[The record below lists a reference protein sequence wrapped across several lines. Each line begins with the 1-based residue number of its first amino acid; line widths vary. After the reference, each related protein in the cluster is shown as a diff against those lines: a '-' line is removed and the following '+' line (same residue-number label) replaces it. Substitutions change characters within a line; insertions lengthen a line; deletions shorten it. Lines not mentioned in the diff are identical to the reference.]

1 MIAETALKLNADG
14 DTVVRD
20 IEDLARFEREL
31 VGLLE
36 EVYLEKEEHYE
47 LKDLDREFRNSK
59 VSLCIY

>member
-20 IEDLARFEREL
+20 IEDLAKFEREL

-36 EVYLEKEEHYE
+36 ENYLEKEEHYE